1 MFIKWKI
8 VFTSLSFDYL
18 ILYDISLYDNVQYKI
33 VVEYQEDCLIY
44 SDLSMIYINL
54 HTKLP
59 LNGIGIVWLFYMG
72 SPTAFYVPRK

>member
-8 VFTSLSFDYL
+8 VYTSCELFL
-18 ILYDISLYDNVQYKI
+18 LYDNVQYKI
-33 VVEYQEDCLIY
+33 VVEYQEDCLVY
-44 SDLSMIYINL
+44 SDLGMIYINL

-72 SPTAFYVPRK
+72 SPTAFFVPRK